1 MEVGGNLHG
10 SRSKASRW
18 TLMEVLG
25 KQLEVC
31 DTCRRRWKYVEVY
44 GSSWKIPRNHSWKL
58 QLMETMEASIS
69 THSGRFPFF
78 LWKLPCISMEAST
91 NTLEDKS
98 TCTNFHVHFHGSKSS
113 TESMGFSMDKFAATP
128 MEVSGNFHGSR
139 TK

>member
-1 MEVGGNLHG
+1 MEVD
-10 SRSKASRW
+10 RKKSRW
-18 TLMEVLG
+18 TLMEFMW

-91 NTLEDKS
+91 NFNGSKS
-98 TCTNFHVHFHGSKSS
+98 TSTNLFHGNFYGSKSTSTDFHRRFHGSP
-113 TESMGFSMDKFAATP
+113 FASE
-128 MEVSGNFHGSR
+128 EVRFLSY
-139 TK
+139 KWKLPYP